1 MSFHPCIE
9 SGNEFRSRHSVRRLR
24 LLAASYLRDWYRSSH
39 LPFGNNQ
46 RKNRLVVR
54 CMFSCGIEPRWP
66 GPRCWEHKNRLRPRY
81 GNFKTTVCPWNNFI
95 LNQELNLSSPSFIL
109 NVFILKWVYD
119 KNAVLF
125 LLCRSFSRVSA
136 FNFYLLIQLLHWK
149 SSVCTVQV
157 RLVNVRKCKG
167 SSVKNIAHFKQ
178 ESLATGRATP
188 RITFQVGDSLNH
200 ALA

>member
-1 MSFHPCIE
+1 MKFDHASKPF
-9 SGNEFRSRHSVRRLR
+9 SATLR
-24 LLAASYLRDWYRSSH
+24 LLAASYLRDWYRPSH

-54 CMFSCGIEPRWP
+54 CMFSCGIEPKWP

-109 NVFILKWVYD
+109 NVFFLKWVYD

-125 LLCRSFSRVSA
+125 LLCRSFSSRVSA
-136 FNFYLLIQLLHWK
+136 FLPTDSAAPPRVLCVHRP
-149 SSVCTVQV
+149 SSTRQ
-157 RLVNVRKCKG
+157 RQK
-167 SSVKNIAHFKQ
+167 
-178 ESLATGRATP
+178 
-188 RITFQVGDSLNH
+188 TFARV
-200 ALA
+200 